1 MFDSETKKEEEE
13 KQIRIRKILSEFS
26 DEEKGFALEILT
38 EKDNLQE
45 MIKKKFSPSEILS
58 MSLSSDDQKD
68 LDLFICNH
76 AIPLIREKSSTNL
89 IDNYK
94 FRTIQTLDLINK
106 QFSNFELSKE
116 RHGPDA
122 RTTNTEVDGLLL
134 LPELKN
140 IELKSKLCDNKGKV
154 FFEFDKQNDEN
165 RRLSTLCYDGF
176 VFSMIYKERARII
189 LMGAD
194 ENTVDNINK
203 ILKKEQD
210 KFVLKLEGK
219 KDGEKMGRD
228 SIQLSLEEML
238 QTESKWNLC
247 IDGKWN
253 LDMKSP
259 NCLLEINNFDNE
271 LRKQQKGEEKEI
283 KEVKKGDEKKEKKE
297 KKCSAC
303 KEFGHIKSSKSCPMF
318 KK

>member
-1 MFDSETKKEEEE
+1 MFNG
-13 KQIRIRKILSEFS
+13 Q
-26 DEEKGFALEILT
+26 A
-38 EKDNLQE
+38 
-45 MIKKKFSPSEILS
+45 
-58 MSLSSDDQKD
+58 
-68 LDLFICNH
+68 
-76 AIPLIREKSSTNL
+76 
-89 IDNYK
+89 
-94 FRTIQTLDLINK
+94 
-106 QFSNFELSKE
+106 
-116 RHGPDA
+116 
-122 RTTNTEVDGLLL
+122 
-134 LPELKN
+134 
-140 IELKSKLCDNKGKV
+140 
-154 FFEFDKQNDEN
+154 
-165 RRLSTLCYDGF
+165 
-176 VFSMIYKERARII
+176 
-189 LMGAD
+189 
-194 ENTVDNINK
+194 
-203 ILKKEQD
+203 EQD

-271 LRKQQKGEEKEI
+271 LRKQQKGEDKEI